1 MVICLLREGLLD
13 WIAWQVLLR
22 SSGWMSGILTSWTKI
37 GNLLGWTIAS
47 LVKMVVIQV
56 ESFSRKDLTSWLS
69 VLIRIFPEGS
79 FLTALTYLLKGLGSL
94 SCKT

>member
-22 SSGWMSGILTSWTKI
+22 FSGWMSEVLTPWTKI

-47 LVKMVVIQV
+47 LVKMVIIQV

-69 VLIRIFPEGS
+69 VLIRISPEGS
-79 FLTALTYLLKGLGSL
+79 FLTALTCLLKGLGSL
-94 SCKT
+94 SCKA